1 MQVFRTFGTVYDP
14 GGDNDNGSA
23 YKWGYRDMKRLER
36 LHKHAN
42 KLEERIQ
49 KSLITKTNFKANIT
63 YTSNKI
69 TAKNKEFS

>member
-1 MQVFRTFGTVYDP
+1 
-14 GGDNDNGSA
+14 
-23 YKWGYRDMKRLER
+23 MKRLER

-49 KSLITKTNFKANIT
+49 KSLITKTNNIIT

-69 TAKNKEFS
+69 TAKKWHMGRAFRKIHNKIKEFS

>member
-1 MQVFRTFGTVYDP
+1 
-14 GGDNDNGSA
+14 
-23 YKWGYRDMKRLER
+23 MKRLER

-49 KSLITKTNFKANIT
+49 KSLITKTNNIIT